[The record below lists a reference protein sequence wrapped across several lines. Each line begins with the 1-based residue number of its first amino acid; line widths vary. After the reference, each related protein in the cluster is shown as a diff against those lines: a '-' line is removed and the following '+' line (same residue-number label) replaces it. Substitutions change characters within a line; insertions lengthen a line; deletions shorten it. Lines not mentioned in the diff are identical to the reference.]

1 MKPREYRLM
10 QDCLE
15 NGLRRGYRRAFKHT
29 DAPSEDQILESLQT
43 NVMGEII
50 EFFAFAPDE
59 DAESCC

>member
-29 DAPSEDQILESLQT
+29 DCPSDDQILESLQI
-43 NVMGEII
+43 NVMREVH
-50 EFFAFAPDE
+50 EFVSFAPDE
-59 DAESCC
+59 DAE

>member
-29 DAPSEDQILESLQT
+29 DCPSEDQILESLQI
-43 NVMGEII
+43 NVMREVH
-50 EFFAFAPDE
+50 EFVSFAPDE
-59 DAESCC
+59 DAE